1 MCLSKGYEMINI
13 KESLVII
20 GNGFDI
26 FHGIRSSY
34 WDFKRYLEENKEHGF
49 IDALES
55 YISAD
60 ELWCSFEYALGCLDF
75 DAVKESN
82 SCYLLG
88 YGDDNWRDSAHH
100 DYQMMISEELQFAN
114 DISKYLRDWILS
126 LETRR
131 RQIISNNVLNA
142 NNTYI
147 SFNYTD
153 TLEQT
158 YGIPRNN
165 ILYIHGKALEN
176 AQLIVGHGNVDMTI
190 DKIPSEF
197 STEEE
202 REAYAE
208 YMEAVDIREQEAEE
222 IIRNYFV
229 STYKNVDE
237 IIRYYHNYLIGLQG
251 IKQVYVL
258 GHSLADVDLPYFT
271 FINQILGQ
279 GVIWVVT
286 YYRDYE
292 RKEFMFQLQKCGIS
306 WKQINFCKM
315 EELQFI

>member
-1 MCLSKGYEMINI
+1 MRNI
-13 KESLVII
+13 GRSLVII

-26 FHGIRSSY
+26 FHGIESSY
-34 WDFKRYLEENKEHGF
+34 WGFKQYLEKNREYRF
-49 IDALES
+49 INALES
-55 YISAD
+55 YISSD
-60 ELWCSFEYALGCLDF
+60 ELWSSFEYALGCLDS
-75 DAVKESN
+75 DILKESN

-100 DYQMMISEELQFAN
+100 DYQMMISEELKFAK
-114 DISKYLRDWILS
+114 DIPMYLRDWILS

-131 RQIISNNVLNA
+131 RQIISNNVLNSY
-142 NNTYI
+142 NTYI

-176 AQLIVGHGNVDMTI
+176 AQLIVGHGNADMTI
-190 DKIPSEF
+190 DKTPSEF
-197 STEEE
+197 ATEEE
-202 REAYAE
+202 REAYEE
-208 YMEAVDIREQEAEE
+208 YIEAVDIREQEAEE
-222 IIRNYFV
+222 IIRNYYV

-237 IIRYYHNYLIGLQG
+237 IIRYYYSYFIGLQG

-258 GHSLADVDLPYFT
+258 GHSLAAVDLPYFT

-279 GVIWVVT
+279 DVIWVVT
-286 YYRDYE
+286 YYRAYE
-292 RKEFMFQLQKCGIS
+292 REAFMFQLQKCGIR
-306 WKQINFCKM
+306 WQQINFCKM
-315 EELQFI
+315 EEL